1 LLRRDI
7 SQVSLAER
15 PLIPEEDFPVLI
27 DLLNGIDPDLA
38 ASAASHLILM
48 AVRHGGALGEVR
60 QSIATA
66 LPAMARH
73 FDDPNPPILNGES
86 VRPDIWRQKVMQ
98 FVWILGIP
106 PPASLVE
113 KLLLA
118 LRADDTAT
126 DATRAL
132 VQLKPVPSE
141 VIEAIL
147 AKMTQAPVRVKGPII
162 DALVTGGVRTEPFVH
177 ALAAILD
184 NPGERHQD
192 AALALLGLG
201 AAAKTAEP
209 ALRRFISK
217 EATSGTDDWTS
228 QHLAQQALKDLGSK

>member
-1 LLRRDI
+1 
-7 SQVSLAER
+7 
-15 PLIPEEDFPVLI
+15 
-27 DLLNGIDPDLA
+27 
-38 ASAASHLILM
+38 M
-48 AVRHGGALGEVR
+48 
-60 QSIATA
+60 
-66 LPAMARH
+66 
-73 FDDPNPPILNGES
+73 NGES
-86 VRPDIWRQKVMQ
+86 VRPDIWRLNVMQ
-98 FVWILGIP
+98 FVWLLGTP

-113 KLLLA
+113 ELVLA
-118 LRADDTAT
+118 LRADETAT

-147 AKMTQAPVRVKGPII
+147 AKMTQVRVREKGLMI

-192 AALALLGLG
+192 AALALLHLG

-209 ALRRFISK
+209 ALRRFVSK
-217 EATSGTDDWTS
+217 EATFGTDDWTS
-228 QHLAQQALKDLGSK
+228 QNMAQQALKDLGSK